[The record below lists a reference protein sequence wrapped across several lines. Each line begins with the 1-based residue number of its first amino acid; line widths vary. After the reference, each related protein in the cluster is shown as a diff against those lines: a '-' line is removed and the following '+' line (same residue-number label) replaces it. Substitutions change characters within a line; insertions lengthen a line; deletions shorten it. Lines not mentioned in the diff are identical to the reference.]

1 MGSLITRRGCCF
13 EEEEGS
19 SYVKVEGEEGRGS
32 SVEGGKGRGV
42 VAKQEGEGEA
52 SSALQDED

>member
-1 MGSLITRRGCCF
+1 MGSLITRRGCCLEG

-19 SYVKVEGEEGRGS
+19 SYVKVEES
-32 SVEGGKGRGV
+32 SVEGGKRRGV